1 MAGLAT
7 VVKTADIPAIV
18 LDRIAHRS
26 PQHALFDS
34 DEVLAWPLWVL
45 KALLTAGLL
54 RETSRATDVFCD
66 GCDWSCLKPVIVRTL
81 PNVCK
86 PHAFVVCDEEPG
98 LGRIE
103 IAPERLKRYMATV
116 GLAARFVGRSLGLK
130 STPEAG
136 AGGSVR
142 VGQLQGRNG
151 DRVLAIE
158 ARQAQLLI
166 AAGGHRAALSELVF
180 WDRRA
185 LALDHRAV
193 RRLVNRRAAKGSLRV
208 HPPPEHAKQG
218 RRKMA
223 SRDEQIRQE
232 AARLR
237 RQNRKWT
244 MTQVAKHISKMELA
258 DDISTARVRRIIY
271 ERNS

>member
-1 MAGLAT
+1 MAGLTT

-18 LDRIAHRS
+18 LDRIAGHS

-45 KALLTAGLL
+45 KALLTVGLL
-54 RETSRATDVFCD
+54 RETSRATEVFCE
-66 GCDWSCLKPVIVRTL
+66 GCDWGCLKPVIVRTL
-81 PNVCK
+81 PNARK
-86 PHAFVVCDEEPG
+86 PHAFVVCDEEPD

-103 IAPERLKRYMATV
+103 IAPDRLKRYMATI

-130 STPEAG
+130 SSPEAG
-136 AGGSVR
+136 SGGSVC
-142 VGQLQGRNG
+142 VGRLQGRNG
-151 DRVLAIE
+151 GRVLAVE
-158 ARQAQLLI
+158 VRQAQLLLT
-166 AAGGHRAALSELVF
+166 AGGHRVVLSDLVY

-193 RRLVNRRAAKGSLRV
+193 RRLVNRRAAKSSLRD
-208 HPPPEHAKQG
+208 HPPPEHAKQE
-218 RRKMA
+218 RRKKA

-232 AARLR
+232 AVRLR

-244 MTQVAKHISKMELA
+244 ITQVANHISKMELA
-258 DDISTARVRRIIY
+258 DGITAARVRRIIY
-271 ERNS
+271 ERK